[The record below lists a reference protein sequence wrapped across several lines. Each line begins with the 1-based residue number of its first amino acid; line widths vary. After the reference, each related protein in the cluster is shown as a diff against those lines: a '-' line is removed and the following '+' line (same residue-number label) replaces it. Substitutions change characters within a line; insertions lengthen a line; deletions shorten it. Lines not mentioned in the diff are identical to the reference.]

1 MLKQTLLTCC
11 LALVIMIGY
20 GQKSK
25 TKTPVSWESVVVQEK
40 MKVGELMKK
49 NHLPVVSEVMRHNMP
64 AQQIQVDLTGVKQ
77 LILKTWGTE
86 NGTGWD
92 HAVWGNAKL
101 ITGEGK
107 EVWLS
112 EMQPVMVQAPYGCP
126 FYDRNFNNQKLTVN
140 GKSYEHGMML
150 HADGMV
156 AYQLDGKYK
165 KFEAEIGIDDAGTE
179 ESSVVFRVQNV
190 DGNEILTRLAPKYG
204 KEINAFAAQAGFSP
218 ADWLV
223 TPDASLEMGAVRKLI
238 RNFPEKQYYESRL
251 AALEQMTGTRQI
263 ETAMNLLKQ
272 TLEVVHLAEQLQW
285 VNPKAIRMALEDMKQ
300 AGLKGEK
307 YDQLLQEI
315 ETNYP
320 LVTKGIYSGDQEMLA
335 KARRVVDAKKT
346 ILLANP
352 LLDGDKIVAT
362 RFHLG
367 ANART
372 AMAPALGSPD
382 YVVIC
387 RSVRFINLSGMSILP
402 ICKCIGMPIVCFS
415 RLWMKKIVG
424 RSMKSVSMVRTCTRK
439 SKWTNRMSNSAML
452 IICRTDVSSPLR
464 ISVIREYPV

>member
-251 AALEQMTGTRQI
+251 ADR
-263 ETAMNLLKQ
+263 
-272 TLEVVHLAEQLQW
+272 
-285 VNPKAIRMALEDMKQ
+285 
-300 AGLKGEK
+300 
-307 YDQLLQEI
+307 
-315 ETNYP
+315 
-320 LVTKGIYSGDQEMLA
+320 
-335 KARRVVDAKKT
+335 
-346 ILLANP
+346 
-352 LLDGDKIVAT
+352 
-362 RFHLG
+362 
-367 ANART
+367 
-372 AMAPALGSPD
+372 
-382 YVVIC
+382 
-387 RSVRFINLSGMSILP
+387 
-402 ICKCIGMPIVCFS
+402 
-415 RLWMKKIVG
+415 
-424 RSMKSVSMVRTCTRK
+424 KSVV
-439 SKWTNRMSNSAML
+439 
-452 IICRTDVSSPLR
+452 
-464 ISVIREYPV
+464 

>member
-1 MLKQTLLTCC
+1 M
-11 LALVIMIGY
+11 
-20 GQKSK
+20 
-25 TKTPVSWESVVVQEK
+25 
-40 MKVGELMKK
+40 
-49 NHLPVVSEVMRHNMP
+49 SEVMRHNMP

-263 ETAMNLLKQ
+263 ETGD
-272 TLEVVHLAEQLQW
+272 ESAEAD
-285 VNPKAIRMALEDMKQ
+285 PRGRA
-300 AGLKGEK
+300 
-307 YDQLLQEI
+307 
-315 ETNYP
+315 
-320 LVTKGIYSGDQEMLA
+320 
-335 KARRVVDAKKT
+335 
-346 ILLANP
+346 
-352 LLDGDKIVAT
+352 
-362 RFHLG
+362 
-367 ANART
+367 
-372 AMAPALGSPD
+372 
-382 YVVIC
+382 
-387 RSVRFINLSGMSILP
+387 
-402 ICKCIGMPIVCFS
+402 FS
-415 RLWMKKIVG
+415 RTVAMGESESDPDGTG
-424 RSMKSVSMVRTCTRK
+424 RYETSRFERREIRSAVAG
-439 SKWTNRMSNSAML
+439 NRNELS
-452 IICRTDVSSPLR
+452 TGD
-464 ISVIREYPV
+464 